1 MVILISKRDREI
13 RGDIEKV
20 EELDCMEIENVPRR
34 YNVNSLEY
42 FQISNHFPCFY
53 LKQKYY
59 SYMKSEKL
67 DMIVAVNFTSIL
79 CLRLLLTLT
88 LS

>member
-1 MVILISKRDREI
+1 MVILISRRDKDVY
-13 RGDIEKV
+13 GDVEKV

-59 SYMKSEKL
+59 SNMKSDKL

-79 CLRLLLTLT
+79 CLRLLLTLI